1 MAVVVFLCK
10 IVNIL
15 FHRKNDYLVGALIAS
30 LSRDHV
36 NGFVAHK
43 ELLVFLNMRKFVV
56 KGVLWPPV
64 NNVVIDLEHLGGLAK
79 AIADVHDPYLVLIL
93 NMHYF

>member
-1 MAVVVFLCK
+1 
-10 IVNIL
+10 
-15 FHRKNDYLVGALIAS
+15 
-30 LSRDHV
+30 
-36 NGFVAHK
+36 
-43 ELLVFLNMRKFVV
+43 MRKFVV

-93 NMHYF
+93 NMHHF